1 MLLQPLAKGNPID
14 ALAKLSPSGAFLKPL
29 KQTDEASKLFD
40 GDEVPAYNIT
50 LCLESIESLKK
61 EPKVFVKAKFESGD
75 VKLENVGVRLKGFI
89 GSFRPFDGQNK
100 NGFTVKFNAFKN
112 GQRFMGLKNSAQ
124 NNCRPRF
131 NLHPR
136 APRLRAVPRGRPARA
151 TRRPCDGFCKRR
163 PVWIVRAGG
172 SLDRR
177 FSCPLV

>member
-1 MLLQPLAKGNPID
+1 MPCNLPRKPDRRPGQAQ
-14 ALAKLSPSGAFLKPL
+14 SSGAFPLL
-29 KQTDEASKLFD
+29 KQTDEASAFD
-40 GDEVPAYNIT
+40 GDEKPAYKIT
-50 LCLESIESLKK
+50 LSPESIESLKN

-100 NGFTVKFNAFKN
+100 NGY
-112 GQRFMGLKNSAQ
+112 GQVQRLQKRAMVHGLKKLQLNNAAQDSTYIRESSATR
-124 NNCRPRF
+124 CS
-131 NLHPR
+131 
-136 APRLRAVPRGRPARA
+136 ASRPARA

-172 SLDRR
+172 SLHRG